1 MAHQDPIADMLTRLR
16 NAMTA
21 RRRYVDMPLSQQKH
35 NVLKVLEQ
43 QGFIEHIL
51 VDDEHKKMRVFL
63 KYAGSRAPILQG
75 LKRIS
80 KPSLRK
86 YINKDEIPKISGGL
100 GIAIVSTSQ
109 GVVDGE
115 TARQKGIGGELL
127 CYVW

>member
-1 MAHQDPIADMLTRLR
+1 MSHQDPISDLLTRLR

-21 RRRYVDMPLSQQKH
+21 RRRFVDVSLSRQKH
-35 NVLKVLEQ
+35 DILKVLEK

-51 VDDEHKKMRVFL
+51 VDDEHKKMRIFL
-63 KYAGSRAPILQG
+63 RYADGREPLLQG

-80 KPSLRK
+80 KPSLRN
-86 YINKDEIPKISGGL
+86 YIKHDEIPRISGGL
-100 GIAIVSTSQ
+100 GVAILSTSQ

-115 TARQKGIGGELL
+115 TARTKGIGGELL

>member
-1 MAHQDPIADMLTRLR
+1 MSHHDPIADMLTRLR

-21 RRRYVDMPLSQQKH
+21 RLRHVDMPLSSTKH
-35 NVLKVLEQ
+35 NILKVLEQ

-51 VDDEHKKMRVFL
+51 VDEEHKKMRVFL
-63 KYAGSRAPILQG
+63 KYAGGRAPLLQG

-80 KPSLRK
+80 KPSLRR
-86 YINKDEIPKISGGL
+86 YINKDQIPKISNGL
-100 GIAIVSTSQ
+100 GIAVVSTSQ

>member
-43 QGFIEHIL
+43 QGFVEHIL

-63 KYAGSRAPILQG
+63 KYAGGRAPILQG

>member
-1 MAHQDPIADMLTRLR
+1 MSHHDPIADMLTRLR
-16 NAMTA
+16 NALTA
-21 RRRYVDMPLSQQKH
+21 RLRHVDMSLSSTKLSI
-35 NVLKVLEQ
+35 LKVLEQ

-51 VDDEHKKMRVFL
+51 VDEEHKKMRVFL
-63 KYAGSRAPILQG
+63 KYAGGRAPLLQG

-80 KPSLRK
+80 KPSLRR
-86 YINKDEIPKISGGL
+86 YINKDQIPKISNGL
-100 GIAIVSTSQ
+100 GVAVVSTSQ

>member
-21 RRRYVDMPLSQQKH
+21 RLKFVDMPLSSLKH
-35 NVLKVLEQ
+35 DVLKILVQ
-43 QGFIEHIL
+43 QGFIEHVL

-63 KYAGSRAPILQG
+63 KYAGGRAPVLQG
-75 LKRIS
+75 LRRIS
-80 KPSLRK
+80 RPSLRR
-86 YINKDEIPKISGGL
+86 YITKHEIPKISGGL
-100 GIAIVSTSQ
+100 GLAIMSTSQ

-127 CYVW
+127 CYIW

>member
-63 KYAGSRAPILQG
+63 KYAGGRAPILQG

>member
-1 MAHQDPIADMLTRLR
+1 MSHHDPIADMLTRLR

-35 NVLKVLEQ
+35 NILKVLEQ
-43 QGFIEHIL
+43 QGFVEHIL
-51 VDDEHKKMRVFL
+51 VDEEHKKMRVFL

-100 GIAIVSTSQ
+100 GVAVVSTSQ

>member
-1 MAHQDPIADMLTRLR
+1 MSHHDPIADMLTRLR
-16 NAMTA
+16 NAITA
-21 RRRYVDMPLSQQKH
+21 RSRYVDMALSRPKH
-35 NVLKVLEQ
+35 DILKVLEKH
-43 QGFIEHIL
+43 GFVEHVL

-63 KYAGSRAPILQG
+63 KYAGGRAPLLQG

-86 YINKDEIPKISGGL
+86 YISKDEIPTISGGL
-100 GIAIVSTSQ
+100 GVAVVSTSQ

>member
-16 NAMTA
+16 NAMTG

>member
-1 MAHQDPIADMLTRLR
+1 MSHHDPIADMLTRLR
-16 NAMTA
+16 NAITA
-21 RRRYVDMPLSQQKH
+21 RSRYVDMALSRPKH
-35 NVLKVLEQ
+35 DILKVLEQ
-43 QGFIEHIL
+43 HGFIEHIL

-63 KYAGSRAPILQG
+63 KYAGGRAPLLQG

-86 YINKDEIPKISGGL
+86 YINKDEIPTISGGL
-100 GIAIVSTSQ
+100 GVAVVSTSQ

>member
-16 NAMTA
+16 NGVTA
-21 RRRYVDMPLSQQKH
+21 RSRYVDMPLSQQKH

-51 VDDEHKKMRVFL
+51 VDEEHKKMRVFL
-63 KYAGSRAPILQG
+63 KYAGSREPIMQG

-100 GIAIVSTSQ
+100 GVAIVSTSQ

-127 CYVW
+127 CYIW